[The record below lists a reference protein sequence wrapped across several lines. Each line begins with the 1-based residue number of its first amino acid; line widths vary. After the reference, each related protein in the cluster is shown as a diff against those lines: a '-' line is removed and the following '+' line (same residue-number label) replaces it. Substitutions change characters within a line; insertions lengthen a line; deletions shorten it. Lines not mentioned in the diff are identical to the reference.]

1 MQREISLSDLKD
13 LDDHGSFDRMMQD
26 ALEAADGDESK
37 VWDFLTGSVLK
48 SFIEKHAAGD
58 DHGHDDYH
66 DDLPPELRNHIES
79 TFNGTDIL
87 LVMEKTITASDI
99 DRNQNRLLFGVNNV
113 KNQFLI
119 TQEEKN
125 KVNQPGGLQVSVI
138 QPCFE
143 TTSEVDLRK
152 RTKKDSRYSGYV
164 LTGNWFKIAENE
176 MNHLRINDTK
186 LGSAICRRGH
196 DLASFILPKFS
207 NGPIGVGVVVV
218 LLL

>member
-1 MQREISLSDLKD
+1 MPRAISLSDLKA
-13 LDDHGSFDRMMQD
+13 LDVDGSFDRMKQD

-37 VWDFLTGSVLK
+37 ASDFLTGSVLK
-48 SFIEKHAAGD
+48 GFIEKLAAGD

-66 DDLPPELRNHIES
+66 QGPHDHDLPPELRNHIES

-113 KNQFLI
+113 KTQFLI

-143 TTSEVDLRK
+143 TTPEVELRK

-176 MNHLRINDTK
+176 MNHLRINDTVR
-186 LGSAICRRGH
+186 LWSFRQGSELFFA
-196 DLASFILPKFS
+196 LVKT
-207 NGPIGVGVVVV
+207 
-218 LLL
+218 